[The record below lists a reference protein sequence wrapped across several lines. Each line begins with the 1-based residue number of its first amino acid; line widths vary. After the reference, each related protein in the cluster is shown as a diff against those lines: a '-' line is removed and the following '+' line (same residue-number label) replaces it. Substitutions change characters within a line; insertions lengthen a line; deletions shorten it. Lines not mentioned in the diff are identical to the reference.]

1 MYDLIFLSYDEPEA
15 DENYAN
21 LVSRFSYAKRIHGV
35 KGIVQA
41 HKEAAKVSLTEYFW
55 VVDGDNIIQDDFDFS
70 FNWDRPRDGS
80 IKVCVWESINAV
92 NGLRY
97 GNGGVK
103 LLPKYSV
110 LSYPMERFEDLLDF
124 STTLGGVFHYEK
136 TPASINKFNTSE
148 FHSWR
153 AGFREVFKL
162 RTKMDTTKNQEYKDI
177 RKWIAAWLTEGKEAE
192 YGTFAILGASDAIDW
207 FRSNPT
213 NPERINDFSFLK
225 EVWEK
230 KYGY

>member
-1 MYDLIFLSYDEPEA
+1 MYDLIFLSSDEPEA
-15 DENYAN
+15 DENYAI

-97 GNGGVK
+97 GNGE
-103 LLPKYSV
+103 S
-110 LSYPMERFEDLLDF
+110 SC
-124 STTLGGVFHYEK
+124 
-136 TPASINKFNTSE
+136 
-148 FHSWR
+148 
-153 AGFREVFKL
+153 
-162 RTKMDTTKNQEYKDI
+162 
-177 RKWIAAWLTEGKEAE
+177 
-192 YGTFAILGASDAIDW
+192 
-207 FRSNPT
+207 FRSILFYP
-213 NPERINDFSFLK
+213 ILWKGLK
-225 EVWEK
+225 I
-230 KYGY
+230 Y